1 MRNACEYLTISTV
14 TNKLEWVSVALRGVG
29 AVNAPDR
36 NQVRVQDPVSQNIS
50 EKLTYFVVISK
61 IQVRHG
67 RTRSCLRLSSVF
79 RFMIRGQLRALTN
92 LFDNIAN

>member
-14 TNKLEWVSVALRGVG
+14 TNKLERVSVALGGGG
-29 AVNAPDR
+29 AGNAPDG
-36 NQVRVQDPVSQNIS
+36 NQVRVQDPVSQNIC
-50 EKLTYFVVISK
+50 EKLTYFVVIPK

-79 RFMIRGQLRALTN
+79 WSMIGG
-92 LFDNIAN
+92 